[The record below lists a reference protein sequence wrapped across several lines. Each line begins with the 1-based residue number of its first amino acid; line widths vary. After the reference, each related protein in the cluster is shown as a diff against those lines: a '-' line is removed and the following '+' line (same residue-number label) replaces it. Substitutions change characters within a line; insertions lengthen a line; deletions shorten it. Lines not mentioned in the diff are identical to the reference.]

1 MTTND
6 PTPIPPH
13 GSTDPAPSGSGMA
26 PAPQPRVE
34 GPAGVD
40 TSSQTTGTGQ
50 KGGNDATQDRGREV
64 AGHARS
70 EVEETAEHASER
82 VKDVAETAKSEVRD
96 VVDEAR
102 DALRKQADEQSKAAA
117 GAISKL
123 RDDLQA
129 MSNGDTPRDATADYL
144 QRAAGSLDDVV
155 GRLER
160 EGIEGA
166 LSGIRRFARRSP
178 GGFLAASAGAGFAV
192 SRLIRNADH
201 PQQVPEQSDT
211 GESSGNGNRDLDLTD
226 DATNRPQQS
235 TDMGAFVDGGVRR

>member
-1 MTTND
+1 MTNQD
-6 PTPIPPH
+6 PTPS
-13 GSTDPAPSGSGMA
+13 GSTGSVSRPPGMA
-26 PAPQPRVE
+26 SPPQPRVE

-40 TSSQTTGTGQ
+40 TENQETHDRSGLEQNQQRGQ
-50 KGGNDATQDRGREV
+50 EV

-70 EVEETAEHASER
+70 EMEQTAQKAGERAHDVTETAR
-82 VKDVAETAKSEVRD
+82 SEVRD

-102 DALRKQADEQSKAAA
+102 DALRTQADEQSKVAA
-117 GAISKL
+117 GALSKL

-129 MSNGDTPRDATADYL
+129 MSSGETPRDATAEYL

-201 PQQVPEQSDT
+201 PQQVGEQGD
-211 GESSGNGNRDLDLTD
+211 SSSADRDVEIDLVEGPAD
-226 DATNRPQQS
+226 RGRLSATQQ
-235 TDMGAFVDGGVRR
+235 AFADGGARR

>member
-1 MTTND
+1 MTNQD
-6 PTPIPPH
+6 PIPPY
-13 GSTDPAPSGSGMA
+13 GSTDSVSRTPGMA
-26 PAPQPRVE
+26 PPPQPRVE

-40 TSSQTTGTGQ
+40 TGQQNTGQ
-50 KGGNDATQDRGREV
+50 QGGQSGLDRNQQRGQEV

-70 EVEETAEHASER
+70 EVEQTAEKASDR
-82 VKDVAETAKSEVRD
+82 AHDVTEVTKSEVRD

-102 DALRKQADEQSKAAA
+102 DALRTQADEQSKVAA
-117 GAISKL
+117 GALSKL

-129 MSNGDTPRDATADYL
+129 MGSGDTPREATAEYL

-155 GRLER
+155 VRLER

-201 PQQVPEQSDT
+201 PQQVSEQ
-211 GESSGNGNRDLDLTD
+211 GNGSSGDDHEIDLIDGPADRDRPT
-226 DATNRPQQS
+226 ATQE
-235 TDMGAFVDGGVRR
+235 AFADGGARR